1 MNSFDLII
9 IGAGPGGYPL
19 ALRQAQKGWKVAVV
33 EADQVGGTC
42 LNWGCIPTKA
52 LLASAKGLHF
62 LHQAGKLGLTV
73 ENVGFAWDRVQARK
87 DEVVRQLRGGIE
99 KLFEKAGV
107 TLVRGVGTLQSPH
120 RVAIAPT
127 PGAKDASSPSSCPA
141 NEIEGQR
148 ICLAV
153 GSVPGVPASFP
164 QDRSLF
170 WTSDEALHCKEIPA
184 SLLVVG
190 GGVIGLELG
199 QVFAQFGSKVT
210 VVEMMPQILP
220 GLDTATAK
228 RLLPVFKKAGLEI
241 LVGQKVEGLQIEGG
255 RVVCQIGG
263 AVRTFDR
270 ALLAIGR
277 RPNLRCL
284 EGSPLSLDRDGP
296 FLKVNERFETS
307 QPGVYAIGDAIR
319 GPMLA
324 HKATYDAETLARQWN
339 GEPVTP
345 DYSAVP
351 SCVYTYPEIAWV
363 GMSEEEAQKRG
374 LAYTVGRFL
383 FSANGRALAMAEGD
397 GQVKVLVDADGR
409 LLGAVLWGPE
419 ASDLIMEPTIWRAL
433 NLDKHGMERL
443 IHPHPTLSE
452 AFLEA
457 YENALGRNLHG

>member
-1 MNSFDLII
+1 MTSAYDLVI

-19 ALRQAQKGWKVAVV
+19 ALRQAKKGWRVALV

-62 LHQAGKLGLTV
+62 LRHADRLGLTAGSP
-73 ENVGFAWDRVQARK
+73 GFSWDKVQERK
-87 DEVVRQLRGGIE
+87 DTVVAQLRGGIE
-99 KLFEKAGV
+99 KLLTGAGI
-107 TLVRGVGTLQSPH
+107 TLMRGWGTLQPDR
-120 RVAIAPT
+120 RVTVTGVAP
-127 PGAKDASSPSSCPA
+127 A
-141 NEIEGQR
+141 ELEGKR

-153 GSVPGVPASFP
+153 GSIPGVPAVFP

-170 WTSDEALHCKEIPA
+170 WTSNEALHTREIPET
-184 SLLVVG
+184 LLVVG

-199 QVFAQFGSKVT
+199 QVFAEFGSKVT

-241 LVGQKVEGLQIEGG
+241 LVGQKVEGLQADQG
-255 RVVCQIGG
+255 RVACLIGG
-263 AVRTFDR
+263 QSRTFHK

-277 RPNLRCL
+277 KPNLQCL
-284 EGSPLSLDRDGP
+284 EGSPVKLEQKGP
-296 FLKVNERFETS
+296 FLAVNERFETS
-307 QPGVYAIGDAIR
+307 HPGVYAIGDAVP

-324 HKATYDAETLARQWN
+324 HKATYDAEQLARQWD
-339 GEPVTP
+339 GETGGP
-345 DYSAVP
+345 DYRSVP
-351 SCVYTYPEIAWV
+351 CCVYTYPEIAWV
-363 GMSEEEAQKRG
+363 GLSEEEARRQEIPYK
-374 LAYTVGRFL
+374 AGRFL
-383 FSANGRALAMAEGD
+383 FSANGRALAMGEPD
-397 GQVKVLVDADGR
+397 GQVKALVDPEGR
-409 LLGAVLWGPE
+409 LVGAVLWGPE
-419 ASDLIMEPTIWRAL
+419 ASDLIQEPTLLRAL
-433 NLDKHGMERL
+433 NVGGHAFSQV